1 MNNDE
6 QTSTTA
12 EKFVQITK
20 AGNLVVLDPLTLT
33 ETFFTANEAHDRFT
47 NPKGETFKAEEI
59 LIAVNERLRQAFEQ
73 LKAEQKS
80 EQKPETTTTGGN
92 RFCQYCGKPLVEGDR
107 FCRNCGKKIE

>member
-33 ETFFTANEAHDRFT
+33 ETFFTANEAHDLPY
-47 NPKGETFKAEEI
+47 NPGLSVGTIEVPSDDPRSLDECVQAADALMYENKKRRKG
-59 LIAVNERLRQAFEQ
+59 
-73 LKAEQKS
+73 LK
-80 EQKPETTTTGGN
+80 
-92 RFCQYCGKPLVEGDR
+92 
-107 FCRNCGKKIE
+107 

>member
-6 QTSTTA
+6 QTNTTA

-33 ETFFTANEAHDRFT
+33 ETFFTANETHDRFT
-47 NPKGETFKAEEI
+47 NPKGEELKAEEI
-59 LIAVNERLRQAFEQ
+59 IIAVNERLRQAFEQ

-80 EQKPETTTTGGN
+80 ESTTMGGN
-92 RFCQYCGKPLVEGDR
+92 RFCKYCGKPLIEGDS
-107 FCRNCGKKIE
+107 FCRNCGKRIE

>member
-33 ETFFTANEAHDRFT
+33 ETFFTANETHDRFT
-47 NPKGETFKAEEI
+47 NPKGEELKAEEI
-59 LIAVNERLRQAFEQ
+59 LIAVNERLSQAFEQ
-73 LKAEQKS
+73 LKAEQK
-80 EQKPETTTTGGN
+80 PESTTMGGN
-92 RFCQYCGKPLVEGDR
+92 RFCKDCGKPLIEGDS
-107 FCRNCGKKIE
+107 FCRNCGKRIE

>member
-33 ETFFTANEAHDRFT
+33 ETFFTANETHDRFT
-47 NPKGETFKAEEI
+47 NPKGEELTAEEI

-73 LKAEQKS
+73 LKAEA
-80 EQKPETTTTGGN
+80 PATGGD
-92 RFCQYCGKPLVEGDR
+92 RFCQNCGKPLVEGDS
-107 FCRNCGKKIE
+107 FCRHCGKKIE

>member
-1 MNNDE
+1 MNNNE
-6 QTSTTA
+6 QASTTA

-47 NPKGETFKAEEI
+47 NPKGEELKAEEI

-73 LKAEQKS
+73 LKARTATAS
-80 EQKPETTTTGGN
+80 VSTAAN
-92 RFCQYCGKPLVEGDR
+92 RWLRATASAATVVRK
-107 FCRNCGKKIE
+107 

>member
-6 QTSTTA
+6 QTSITA

-47 NPKGETFKAEEI
+47 NPKGEAFKAEEI
-59 LIAVNERLRQAFEQ
+59 LIAVSERLRQAFEQ
-73 LKAEQKS
+73 LKAEQHPDGTQS
-80 EQKPETTTTGGN
+80 SGN
-92 RFCQYCGKPLVEGDR
+92 RFCQYCGKPLVEGDS
-107 FCRNCGKKIE
+107 FCRNCGKKIG

>member
-33 ETFFTANEAHDRFT
+33 ETFFTANETHDRFT
-47 NPKGETFKAEEI
+47 NPKGEELTAEEI

-73 LKAEQKS
+73 LMAEQNS
-80 EQKPETTTTGGN
+80 EATATGGD
-92 RFCQYCGKPLVEGDR
+92 RFCQYCGKPLVEGDS
-107 FCRNCGKKIE
+107 FCRHCGKKIE

>member
-12 EKFVQITK
+12 EKFVQVTK

-59 LIAVNERLRQAFEQ
+59 LIAVNERFRQAFEQ
-73 LKAEQKS
+73 LKAEQKA
-80 EQKPETTTTGGN
+80 EAPTTGGD
-92 RFCQYCGKPLVEGDR
+92 RFCQNCGKPLVEGDS